1 MSDLLVEL
9 VVQASFQ
16 GITAPSIG
24 MAGLLKNIC
33 CGVQFKIF
41 AYSSASVRDMPM
53 SPFLCRDNV
62 GGWMPFN
69 SATMLLL
76 RPDLTIILCRLFG
89 ATMFS
94 AVFVTTINTFSV

>member
-1 MSDLLVEL
+1 MSDVLLACS
-9 VVQASFQ
+9 VQASFQ
-16 GITAPSIG
+16 NIAAPIIG

-41 AYSSASVRDMPM
+41 AYSSASVSEIPM
-53 SPFLCRDNV
+53 SPFLWRDSV